1 MSAKDIFHQSVRT
14 ALEKDG
20 WQITHDPLYLKVEG
34 IDFFVDLGA
43 ERVFGA
49 QKDGQ
54 KIAVEIKSF
63 LSPSEVTEFH
73 LALGQTLNYR
83 LALKK
88 KEMDRKLYLAIEIET
103 YEDFFT
109 RQFIQSALQEYQV
122 KLLIFDA
129 VMEEIRLWKE

>member
-1 MSAKDIFHQSVRT
+1 M
-14 ALEKDG
+14 
-20 WQITHDPLYLKVEG
+20 
-34 IDFFVDLGA
+34 
-43 ERVFGA
+43 
-49 QKDGQ
+49 
-54 KIAVEIKSF
+54 
-63 LSPSEVTEFH
+63 
-73 LALGQTLNYR
+73 GQTLNYR